1 MNVSYEAMFLID
13 SGLVDEQIKA
23 VVEKFTGIITKN
35 GGEVVDVDV
44 WEPRKL
50 AYEVKG
56 RETGRFILI
65 NFISSADVK
74 NELDR
79 IFGIADEIL
88 RSIIIRQDPRADV
101 RPSRA
106 RAAEAER
113 REREAAA
120 RAANVA
126 EAVVVVPV
134 VVEAPVVAEAPVVV
148 ETPVESEP
156 AEASSEEA

>member
-23 VVEKFTGIITKN
+23 VVEKFTGVITKN
-35 GGEVVDVDV
+35 GGEIVDVDV

-56 RETGRFILI
+56 RETGRFILV
-65 NFISSADVK
+65 NFISSAAVK

-88 RSIIIRQDPRADV
+88 RSMIIRQDPRADV
-101 RPSRA
+101 SPSRA

-120 RAANVA
+120 RAASVA
-126 EAVVVVPV
+126 EAVVVEPV
-134 VVEAPVVAEAPVVV
+134 VVEAPVVY
-148 ETPVESEP
+148 EP

>member
-13 SGLVDEQIKA
+13 SGLVDEQIKS
-23 VVEKFTGIITKN
+23 VVEKFTGIVTKN
-35 GGEVVDVDV
+35 GGEIVDVDV

-65 NFISSADVK
+65 NFISTADVK

-88 RSIIIRQDPRADV
+88 RSMIIRQDPRADV

-120 RAANVA
+120 RAANMA
-126 EAVVVVPV
+126 EAVVVVEPV
-134 VVEAPVVAEAPVVV
+134 VVEAPVVV
-148 ETPVESEP
+148 ETPTETAP

>member
-1 MNVSYEAMFLID
+1 MNVSYEAMFLVD
-13 SGLVDEQIKA
+13 SGLVDDQIKA
-23 VVEKFTGIITKN
+23 VVEKYTGVITKN
-35 GGEVVDVDV
+35 GGEIVDVDV

-56 RETGRFILI
+56 RETGRFILV
-65 NFISSADVK
+65 NFISTAVAK
-74 NELDR
+74 NELHR
-79 IFGIADEIL
+79 IFGISDEIL
-88 RSIIIRQDPRADV
+88 RSMIIRQDPRADV

-120 RAANVA
+120 RAASVT
-126 EAVVVVPV
+126 EAVVVEPA
-134 VVEAPVVAEAPVVV
+134 VVEAPVA
-148 ETPVESEP
+148 TDP

>member
-23 VVEKFTGIITKN
+23 VVEKFTGVITKN
-35 GGEVVDVDV
+35 GGEIVDVDV

-56 RETGRFILI
+56 RETGRFILV
-65 NFISSADVK
+65 NFIASAAAK

-88 RSIIIRQDPRADV
+88 RSMIIRQDPRADV

-126 EAVVVVPV
+126 EAVVVEPV
-134 VVEAPVVAEAPVVV
+134 VVEAPAV
-148 ETPVESEP
+148 SEP
-156 AEASSEEA
+156 TEASSEEA

>member
-1 MNVSYEAMFLID
+1 MFLID

-23 VVEKFTGIITKN
+23 VVDKFTGIITKN
-35 GGEVVDVDV
+35 GGEIVDVDV

-56 RETGRFILI
+56 RETGRFILV
-65 NFISSADVK
+65 NFISSAAVK

-88 RSIIIRQDPRADV
+88 RSMIIRQDPRADV

-120 RAANVA
+120 RAASVA
-126 EAVVVVPV
+126 EAVVVEPV
-134 VVEAPVVAEAPVVV
+134 VVEAPVV
-148 ETPVESEP
+148 SEP
-156 AEASSEEA
+156 AETSSEEA

>member
-35 GGEVVDVDV
+35 GGEIVDVDV

-56 RETGRFILI
+56 RETGRFILV
-65 NFISSADVK
+65 NFISSAAAK

-88 RSIIIRQDPRADV
+88 RSMIIRQDPRADV

-120 RAANVA
+120 RAASVA
-126 EAVVVVPV
+126 EAVVVEPV
-134 VVEAPVVAEAPVVV
+134 VVEAPVV
-148 ETPVESEP
+148 SEP
-156 AEASSEEA
+156 TETSSEEA

>member
-23 VVEKFTGIITKN
+23 VVEKFTGIVTKN
-35 GGEVVDVDV
+35 GGEIVDVDV

-65 NFISSADVK
+65 NFISTAAVK

-88 RSIIIRQDPRADV
+88 RSMIIRQDPRADV

-120 RAANVA
+120 RAANMA
-126 EAVVVVPV
+126 EAVVVEPV
-134 VVEAPVVAEAPVVV
+134 VVEAPVVV
-148 ETPVESEP
+148 ETPIETAP

>member
-1 MNVSYEAMFLID
+1 MNVSYEAMFLVD

-23 VVEKFTGIITKN
+23 VVEKFTGVITKN
-35 GGEVVDVDV
+35 GGEIVDVDV

-56 RETGRFILI
+56 RETGRFILV
-65 NFISSADVK
+65 NFIASAAAK

-88 RSIIIRQDPRADV
+88 RSMIIRQDPRADV

-120 RAANVA
+120 RAASVA
-126 EAVVVVPV
+126 EAVDVEPA
-134 VVEAPVVAEAPVVV
+134 VVEAPVV
-148 ETPVESEP
+148 SEP
-156 AEASSEEA
+156 AEATSEEA

>member
-1 MNVSYEAMFLID
+1 MNVSYEAMFLVD
-13 SGLVDEQIKA
+13 SGLIDEQTKA

-35 GGEVVDVDV
+35 GGEIVDVDV

-56 RETGRFILI
+56 RETGRFILV
-65 NFISSADVK
+65 NFISSAAVK

-79 IFGIADEIL
+79 IFGISDEIL
-88 RSIIIRQDPRADV
+88 RSMIIRQDPRADV

-120 RAANVA
+120 RAASVA
-126 EAVVVVPV
+126 EAVVVEPA
-134 VVEAPVVAEAPVVV
+134 VVEAPVASETV
-148 ETPVESEP
+148 ET
-156 AEASSEEA
+156 SSEEA

>member
-13 SGLVDEQIKA
+13 SGLVDEQIKS
-23 VVEKFTGIITKN
+23 VVEKFTGIVTKN
-35 GGEVVDVDV
+35 GGEIVDVDV

-56 RETGRFILI
+56 RETGRFILV
-65 NFISSADVK
+65 NFISTAAVK

-88 RSIIIRQDPRADV
+88 RSMIIRQDPRADV

-120 RAANVA
+120 RAANMA
-126 EAVVVVPV
+126 EAVVVVEPV
-134 VVEAPVVAEAPVVV
+134 VVEAPVVV
-148 ETPVESEP
+148 ETPTETAP

>member
-1 MNVSYEAMFLID
+1 MFLIE

-35 GGEVVDVDV
+35 GGEIVDVDV

-56 RETGRFILI
+56 RETGRFILV
-65 NFISSADVK
+65 NFISSAAVK

-88 RSIIIRQDPRADV
+88 RSMIIRQDPRADV

-120 RAANVA
+120 RAASVA
-126 EAVVVVPV
+126 EAVVVEPV
-134 VVEAPVVAEAPVVV
+134 VVEAPVV
-148 ETPVESEP
+148 SEP
-156 AEASSEEA
+156 AETSSEEA

>member
-23 VVEKFTGIITKN
+23 VVEKFTGIVTKN
-35 GGEVVDVDV
+35 GGEIVDVDV

-65 NFISSADVK
+65 NFISTAAVK

-88 RSIIIRQDPRADV
+88 RSMIIRQDPRADV

-120 RAANVA
+120 RAANM
-126 EAVVVVPV
+126 
-134 VVEAPVVAEAPVVV
+134 AEAPVVV
-148 ETPVESEP
+148 EAPIETAP